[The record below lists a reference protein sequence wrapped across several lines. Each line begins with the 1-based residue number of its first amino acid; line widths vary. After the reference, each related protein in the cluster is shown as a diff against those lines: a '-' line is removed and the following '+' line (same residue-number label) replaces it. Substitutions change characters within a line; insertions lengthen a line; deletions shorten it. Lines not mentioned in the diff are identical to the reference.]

1 VKRIGWLITVVLSLS
16 LFYPW
21 ATHLINRWIQ
31 LQPIQLMEEPTPVS
45 PTVLSLPDTVENI
58 PVKPEIENPTEPNVI
73 FPQPRKD
80 LKQSSIPEPKS
91 IPPKPQPLPVFTYV
105 LEIPALGIKRAVYEG
120 ASPANLRRGPS
131 HMLES
136 APYGETGICLIA
148 GHRTTYGAP
157 FRYVDRLVPGDL
169 ILIRN
174 QKITYEYIV
183 QDHRVVDANY
193 KTDFQSETQELYL
206 STCHPPHSDKKRL
219 LIRCRLRQSL

>member
-1 VKRIGWLITVVLSLS
+1 MKRIGWLITVVLGLS

-21 ATHLINRWIQ
+21 ATHLVNRWIQ
-31 LQPIQLMEEPTPVS
+31 LQPVQLVEEPTPVS
-45 PTVLSLPDTVENI
+45 PTVLSPSGTVENI
-58 PVKPEIENPTEPNVI
+58 PVKPDIENPSDPNVI

-80 LKQSSIPEPKS
+80 VKRPSIPKPKS
-91 IPPKPQPLPVFTYV
+91 IPPKPQPPSAATYV

-157 FRYVDRLVPGDL
+157 FRYVDRLAPGDL

-183 QDHRVVDANY
+183 QDQRVVDANY
-193 KTDFQSETQELYL
+193 KTDFQSETQELHL
-206 STCHPPHSDKKRL
+206 STCHPPHSAKKRL
-219 LIRCRLRQSL
+219 LIRCRLRQSF